1 MVVNVQLIQEPQLE
15 HDRPCQVGGGCY
27 RRRCSRSMQRAF
39 GLAEGAP
46 CFFDHTAFGMRPV
59 DVGVA
64 FFHIVS
70 VADARVIKQL
80 LSKPVAYF
88 ERQIERRQRGA
99 SAGRINDL
107 LHDSDDD
114 DHDGHDGDYGDD
126 DCMQI
131 WCRRG
136 CRRGHGGARG
146 RGCASSVIASK
157 LLDGTS
163 LADLGKQNMLT
174 GGGIGPKATHR
185 LS

>member
-1 MVVNVQLIQEPQLE
+1 
-15 HDRPCQVGGGCY
+15 
-27 RRRCSRSMQRAF
+27 MQRAF

-46 CFFDHTAFGMRPV
+46 CLFDHTAFGMRPV
-59 DVGVA
+59 DMGVA

-70 VADARVIKQL
+70 VTDARVIKQL

-107 LHDSDDD
+107 LHDSNDD

-136 CRRGHGGARG
+136 RGCRRGHGCARG
-146 RGCASSVIASK
+146 RGCFRASSSRASSSTARAS
-157 LLDGTS
+157 LTSASRTCS
-163 LADLGKQNMLT
+163 LAAASDPRPHTISASVG
-174 GGGIGPKATHR
+174 
-185 LS
+185 